1 MPSAKREKKESE
13 HEELKKSGD
22 NEYRFSKNEFQ
33 QLWFRVRNENE
44 VDLRKSIV
52 RSVLVSKTFTV
63 AQAVSI
69 IKLFHS
75 SSDKIEVL
83 RVMGKAME
91 DSIAGLPN
99 ASTFTFSSLPSES

>member
-22 NEYRFSKNEFQ
+22 NDYRFSKNEFQ

-83 RVMGKAME
+83 
-91 DSIAGLPN
+91 
-99 ASTFTFSSLPSES
+99 ESCTTRLTNIEQKHELFKLMFLCV